1 MSQGDV
7 ILGARGL
14 VQDFAALLVLKRT
27 NLMAKCGT
35 MHKKPGAN
43 GAGKLIAFLPPTR
56 RIARKGQDTFA
67 LAPAD
72 EARLCP
78 LRCWQNSPDSPHP
91 SMLGGVP
98 SAPRRSE
105 DRLNNA
111 RPSRHGPAFIAGGA
125 AGMSCSGSD
134 VQWASMGVGHA

>member
-7 ILGARGL
+7 ILEARDL
-14 VQDFAALLVLKRT
+14 VQDFAAFLVLKRA
-27 NLMAKCGT
+27 NPRAECGT
-35 MHKKPGAN
+35 MHSKPGAN

-67 LAPAD
+67 LALAD
-72 EARLCP
+72 VARLCP

-91 SMLGGVP
+91 SMLGGVQR
-98 SAPRRSE
+98 ALRRSE
-105 DRLNNA
+105 DRLNDA
-111 RPSRHGPAFIAGGA
+111 PPSRHGPASTAGGA
-125 AGMSCSGSD
+125 AGMSYSGTD